1 MKRHIEK
8 TVNRLNRLRPSRGL
22 LALALLGLI
31 VAAAMHP
38 GTAQAEVRRIHYSTL
53 YSPRTVET
61 VQGEVLALGKTL
73 AGNGKDYCLNL
84 TLKTAREK
92 LLVILAP
99 EKYAAQTGLPL
110 APQDKVQVTGSRLL
124 QPGPATLIAAE
135 IRTGAELVKLR
146 EADGRPLWAVGDNWH
161 AR

>member
-1 MKRHIEK
+1 MKK
-8 TVNRLNRLRPSRGL
+8 LSKSLGFM
-22 LALALLGLI
+22 ALVTLGLI
-31 VAAAMHP
+31 PVADVQL

-53 YSPRTVET
+53 YTPRTVET
-61 VQGEVLALGKTL
+61 VQGEVLSLGKTL

-84 TLKTAREK
+84 TLKTAKEK
-92 LLVILAP
+92 LLVILEP
-99 EKYAAQTGLPL
+99 EKYASREDFVI

-135 IRTGAELVKLR
+135 IRKGDDLVKLR
-146 EADGRPLWAVGDNWH
+146 EANGRPVWAVGDNWH